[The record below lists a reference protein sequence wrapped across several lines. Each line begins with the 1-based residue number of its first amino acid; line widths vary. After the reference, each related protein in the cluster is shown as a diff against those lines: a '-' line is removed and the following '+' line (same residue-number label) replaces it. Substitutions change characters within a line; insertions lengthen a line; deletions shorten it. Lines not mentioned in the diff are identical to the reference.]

1 MSIFKSMDV
10 SASGLT
16 AQRQRLDIIA
26 ENLANVHTTRTTQGG
41 PYQRKSV
48 IFRSRPAEDNF
59 ASLLNTPEKVEV
71 SHVVQNSEGMRPE
84 HDPGHPDADEKG
96 MVQYPNVN
104 PVSEMVHLML
114 ASRAYEANVAV
125 LRAGKSMA
133 NKALDI
139 GR

>member
-1 MSIFKSMDV
+1 MSMFKAMDV

-16 AQRQRLDIIA
+16 AQRQRLDVIA
-26 ENLANVHTTRTTQGG
+26 ENLANVNTTRTPQGG

-48 IFRSRPAEDNF
+48 IMEARPAEDF
-59 ASLLNTPEKVEV
+59 ASLLGSPEKVEV
-71 SHVVQNSEGMRPE
+71 SQVVQDPQGLRPE
-84 HDPGHPDADEKG
+84 YDPSHPDADAKG
-96 MVQYPNVN
+96 TVLYPNVN

-125 LRAGKSMA
+125 LRTAKSMA
-133 NKALDI
+133 MRSLDI

>member
-1 MSIFKSMDV
+1 MSMFKSMDV
-10 SASGLT
+10 AASGLT
-16 AQRQRLDIIA
+16 AHRQRLDVIA

-48 IFRSRPAEDNF
+48 VFRSRPSEDF
-59 ASLLNTPEKVEV
+59 ASFLNSTEKVEV
-71 SHVVQNSEGMRPE
+71 SQVVQNSEGLRPE

-96 MVQYPNVN
+96 MVLYPNVN